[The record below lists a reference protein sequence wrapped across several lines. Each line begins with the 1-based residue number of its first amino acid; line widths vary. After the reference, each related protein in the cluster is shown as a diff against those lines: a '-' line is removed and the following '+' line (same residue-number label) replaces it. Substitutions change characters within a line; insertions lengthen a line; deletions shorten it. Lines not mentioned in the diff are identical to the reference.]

1 MTALLRSLQTLT
13 ACVLLFAVCA
23 GVYAAI
29 SAFGTSLALP
39 GLGTLLPGALV
50 AAFAGITLGAL
61 VGLGVGLIVGLVV
74 LIVFLM
80 TGGNNAAQT
89 QTAEL
94 IGERLRAII
103 FADCALAVFGVS
115 GFVAGLILGTGTNV
129 MLPGLGLVVSG
140 SVVAGFVFAGVGIF
154 AGALLGLL
162 LGWLIPFK
170 RTAKPMR

>member
-39 GLGTLLPGALV
+39 GLGTILPGALV

-61 VGLGVGLIVGLVV
+61 AGLGVGLIVGLVV
-74 LIVFLM
+74 LFIFLI
-80 TGGNNAAQT
+80 TGGNAVQT
-89 QTAEL
+89 QTADL
-94 IGERLRAII
+94 IGERLRAMI
-103 FADCALAVFGVS
+103 FADCALAVFGFS
-115 GFVAGLILGTGTNV
+115 GFVAGLIFGTGTNV

-140 SVVAGFVFAGVGIF
+140 SVVAGFIFAGVGIF
-154 AGALLGLL
+154 AGALLALL